1 MEGSLL
7 PEEGEVGGG
16 STTMPIPELIPP
28 PGKSEL
34 EEESIVMILW
44 RAEQWSDA
52 LAGDELSIAA
62 RELGQGILFRAVNSL
77 SPHPPIQPDEI
88 TNSQIEGEEDT
99 NLGGRIVQ
107 GRESSTIRGDFP
119 LLGMEIIFPRPATEE
134 DGAIQIVD

>member
-1 MEGSLL
+1 MESSIF

-16 STTMPIPELIPP
+16 STTTPIPELIPP

-34 EEESIVMILW
+34 EEESIIMILW
-44 RAEQWSDA
+44 KAEQWSDA
-52 LAGDELSIAA
+52 LG
-62 RELGQGILFRAVNSL
+62 ELGQGILFRAVNSL

-119 LLGMEIIFPRPATEE
+119 LLGMEIIFSRPASEE
-134 DGAIQIVD
+134 DGAIQTVD